1 MKDYYGRTFDKRNIK
16 NKEAIGFIE
25 PKSLDDFS
33 AEEINNTLVLITD
46 KNNGEK
52 LYLLSDL
59 KQILK
64 ANHYSRLEDP
74 LTRLDIL
81 DQIPDFHPVIE
92 YEQQAAHYN
101 AWILDENPDFLPL
114 LEIYVKEVLHKADE
128 HAYLETDK
136 NDIRANKSEELDR
149 FYATIANFPQK
160 KQEAFYS
167 LFITNRRCFNQGQFW
182 TFPAKWEVDLQNTME
197 VNTYAYVLR
206 HRFYTPFPHRNVLI
220 ADLISDPENACL
232 HSWGMDVLYLLLEYH
247 IGNNRPFTLFDSTS
261 SIIHLEQAIRAR
273 IEQSLIPG
281 SLDSKRGYDAFKRA
295 KNVTIISTVIKLEQA
310 CAGYMDYIL
319 AKLNVEKEE
328 GYPSPDNLK
337 PGSEPLIIKY
347 KAVYE
352 MYATLQEDNDLELDE
367 EARLTQFKA
376 LYNEQER
383 QETIAKHRD
392 GVGIRFLNILSSIL
406 SGGIKNLISYYSNEG
421 YAGFWSSRGA
431 HLNQNIATIIDNT
444 QQFSL

>member
-136 NDIRANKSEELDR
+136 NDIRANKSEE
-149 FYATIANFPQK
+149 
-160 KQEAFYS
+160 
-167 LFITNRRCFNQGQFW
+167 
-182 TFPAKWEVDLQNTME
+182 
-197 VNTYAYVLR
+197 
-206 HRFYTPFPHRNVLI
+206 
-220 ADLISDPENACL
+220 
-232 HSWGMDVLYLLLEYH
+232 
-247 IGNNRPFTLFDSTS
+247 
-261 SIIHLEQAIRAR
+261 
-273 IEQSLIPG
+273 
-281 SLDSKRGYDAFKRA
+281 
-295 KNVTIISTVIKLEQA
+295 
-310 CAGYMDYIL
+310 
-319 AKLNVEKEE
+319 
-328 GYPSPDNLK
+328 
-337 PGSEPLIIKY
+337 
-347 KAVYE
+347 
-352 MYATLQEDNDLELDE
+352 
-367 EARLTQFKA
+367 
-376 LYNEQER
+376 
-383 QETIAKHRD
+383 
-392 GVGIRFLNILSSIL
+392 
-406 SGGIKNLISYYSNEG
+406 
-421 YAGFWSSRGA
+421 
-431 HLNQNIATIIDNT
+431 
-444 QQFSL
+444 